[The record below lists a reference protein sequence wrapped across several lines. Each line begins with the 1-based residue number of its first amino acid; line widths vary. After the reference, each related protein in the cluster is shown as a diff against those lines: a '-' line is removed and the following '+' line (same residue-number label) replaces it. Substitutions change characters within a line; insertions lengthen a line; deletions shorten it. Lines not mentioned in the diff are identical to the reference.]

1 MRNWSSVLSACRF
14 SIAVFILFFFR
25 AISAQTSVNGVD
37 GVWKKSIAN
46 EKFGFSYRYEYKG
59 KLPATST
66 GKEDINVTLED
77 QREAI
82 ARGVW
87 GHQNPLSLRNGKTQ
101 YGYDFVLPGVGLGAS
116 GAMFRADYCRKFAT
130 SLLTDEQNLMF
141 DSLLTPFER
150 SLGKATASYDECV
163 AWYQHV
169 AKMFPGWVS
178 LGSIG
183 TGDIGKPIY
192 VLRID
197 LDRTRIVDRLGN
209 SLGLIEDAENQ
220 KRRQVV
226 QTNTGEE
233 IARKQVVR
241 LLVNNNIHPGEPEGT
256 DASMLL
262 VRDMLF
268 FPQKYAPVGADL
280 QIHVVCQYNV
290 DGTLNRGRMSRAN
303 QNGPEEYGFRGNAQN
318 LDLNRDF
325 VKMDSK
331 NAQALVA
338 YMSLHDF
345 DFFIDNHTS
354 NGADYQYVLTYFH
367 TRPEKFYHTRKSWIN
382 PIENALA
389 LRLKQQLWITS
400 PYVETVSSTPDSGIH
415 AFWETGRYATGFAA
429 LQGCLGYTVETHM
442 WKPFE
447 QRVVGTLAFM
457 EQFVH
462 TVMEFHYPNDD
473 HFTIHESGRVVPNS
487 ATRLK
492 PGDSIALHFE
502 LDKTRWDSMEFYGYE
517 AKTKLS
523 EVTGMPRMYYD
534 LGSPWKK
541 KIKYYHYFK
550 PIHEVVVPKVYIV
563 PFAYSEVA
571 KRLKWNGVNYKQL
584 PMDTVVNVRVSYVV
598 HYETNKSPYEKH
610 YLHSRVFTR
619 DTVIAMHLYK
629 GDYVIPVGK
638 QAAFLTQVLEP
649 TAPDS
654 YFAWNFFDGV
664 LQQKEWFSD
673 YIFEDYAAV
682 WLKQHPGKKLEL
694 ERKKQLDP
702 VFAKDAWAQ
711 LVWVYMQTPMYEPT
725 HNLIPVYRID

>member
-1 MRNWSSVLSACRF
+1 MRNWTSVLPTKRILLACF
-14 SIAVFILFFFR
+14 SLCFFG
-25 AISAQTSVNGVD
+25 AISAQNLVNGVD
-37 GVWKKSIAN
+37 GVWKKTIAN
-46 EKFGFSYRYEYKG
+46 QKLGFSYRYDYKG
-59 KLPATST
+59 KLPANTAT
-66 GKEDINVTLED
+66 NVEMHVSPEN
-77 QREAI
+77 QQNAI

-101 YGYDFVLPGVGLGAS
+101 FGYEFVLPGVGLGAS
-116 GAMFRADYCRKFAT
+116 EAMFRADYCRKNAN
-130 SLLTDEQNLMF
+130 SLLTDEQNLLF
-141 DSLLTPFER
+141 DSLLTPFEK

-163 AWYQHV
+163 AWYQQV

-178 LGSIG
+178 LGNIG
-183 TGDIGKPIY
+183 TGDIGRPIY

-197 LDRTRIVDRLGN
+197 LDRTRVVDRFGN
-209 SLGLIEDAENQ
+209 SLGIIDDSEYQ
-220 KRRQVV
+220 KRRQFV
-226 QTNTGEE
+226 TTHTGEE
-233 IARKQVVR
+233 IARKQVIR

-268 FPQKYAPVGADL
+268 FPGKYAPEGADL

-338 YMSLHDF
+338 YMSIHDF

-367 TRPEKFYHTRKSWIN
+367 TRPEKFYHPRRTWIE
-382 PIENALA
+382 PIETELA
-389 LRLKQQLWITS
+389 KRLKQHAWITS

-429 LQGCLGYTVETHM
+429 LHGCVGYTVETHM
-442 WKPFE
+442 WKPFD
-447 QRVVGTLAFM
+447 QRVVGTLAFL
-457 EQFVH
+457 EEFVH
-462 TVMEFHYPNDD
+462 SIMHFQYPNDD
-473 HFTIHESGRVVPNS
+473 HYTFQNNGVIVPNS
-487 ATRLK
+487 SGRLQ
-492 PGDSIALHFE
+492 PGDKIALHFE
-502 LDKTRWDSMEFYGYE
+502 LDKTRWDSIEFYGYT
-517 AKTKLS
+517 AKNKVS
-523 EVTGMPRMYYD
+523 EVTGLARMYYD

-541 KIKYYHYFK
+541 KIKYYRYFR
-550 PIHEVVVPKVYIV
+550 PTEEVIVPKVYIV
-563 PFAYSEVA
+563 PFAYVEVA
-571 KRLKWNGVNYKQL
+571 KRLKWNGVNFKQL
-584 PMDTVVNVRVSYVV
+584 PMDTIVKVRVSYVT
-598 HYETNKSPYEKH
+598 HFETGKSPYEKH
-610 YLHSRVFTR
+610 YLHTRVATR
-619 DTVIAMHLYK
+619 DTVMAIQLYK

-649 TAPDS
+649 KAPDS
-654 YFAWNFFDGV
+654 YFSWNFFDGV

-682 WLKQHPGKKLEL
+682 WLKQNPGKKLEL

-711 LVWVYMQTPMYEPT
+711 LVWVYMQTPLYEPT